1 VFEFLQQ
8 ASDNAVPVYVLANDV
23 SEWSRKLRE
32 RLGLDGYMVSWWVS
46 GDLGLRKPDRRLFRR
61 FLTETA
67 LPPEECLFVDDRP
80 ANLRGARA
88 EGIRVL
94 LFRTEPG
101 EEPWSGMHVESFAE
115 LSLLLGWKDEL

>member
-1 VFEFLQQ
+1 MTRFDGN
-8 ASDNAVPVYVLANDV
+8 SK
-23 SEWSRKLRE
+23 KLGNTPPRVDMTRSHRE
-32 RLGLDGYMVSWWVS
+32 HE
-46 GDLGLRKPDRRLFRR
+46 KPDRRLFRR